1 VDPGLNPAHVLDFG
15 VAGSAAVED
24 PARPRIDLGRH
35 HVNGS
40 SAGPFGARYGNCTD
54 RSQEGSMSTQMMWL
68 LTAVV
73 AIAAIAVFV
82 LLRRKRTEQLR
93 RRFGPEY
100 ERTVREAGD
109 VRKAEAA
116 LQAREARVER
126 LHIRALSTEDATR
139 FSDAWRR
146 VQTQFVVH
154 ARGYPVGDF
163 DQRVEDISVDH
174 PNVVMNYRAARDI
187 ARDHA
192 RGRASTEDLRQAMV
206 HYRALFTE
214 LLGTT
219 PAPDAQYASPPVIAE
234 RSRR

>member
-1 VDPGLNPAHVLDFG
+1 
-15 VAGSAAVED
+15 
-24 PARPRIDLGRH
+24 
-35 HVNGS
+35 
-40 SAGPFGARYGNCTD
+40 
-54 RSQEGSMSTQMMWL
+54 MSTQIMWVL
-68 LTAVV
+68 IAVV
-73 AIAAIAVFV
+73 AIAVIAALVV
-82 LLRRKRTEQLR
+82 LRRKRTEQLR

-109 VRKAEAA
+109 VRKGEAA

-126 LHIRALSTEDATR
+126 LHIRELSTQEATR

-146 VQTQFVVH
+146 VQAQFVDDPKSSVTEADRLVGEVMH

-192 RGRASTEDLRQAMV
+192 QGRATTEDLRQAMV

-214 LLGTT
+214 LLGTA
-219 PAPDAQYASPPVIAE
+219 PSPDAPYASPPVIAE